1 MQTRRIGIPFD
12 LQCPMLTPTPTLT
25 NLAIPS
31 LTAHSQHLPSPSTYS
46 RFISRFC
53 TSFCNPFSPTLVFR
67 HCPGRMA
74 SLPLFLHSNVHCRLH
89 FRRRR
94 EMSSSNEY
102 LQPCL
107 ASRPQSCSP
116 THLHH
121 HCCSPAHPEFSSRS
135 NPPSHYQHAMGSH
148 IPIHQPTCVNMRP
161 VQVLRYEPH
170 SWMCHYKGRFFSNQ
184 SSGESNRPSSRTR
197 SVPHRLPYALER
209 IHRRQISLSDFELGS
224 VSSLPTTRF
233 RSTPSRGRT
242 IYSNRGGP
250 PSLTPHHR
258 HLQDRAVVRRTRT
271 SFVARASRS
280 CAGMYVF
287 PRSSWWSE
295 ALHEA
300 RIHTISPQTFVDTLR
315 LRVLRTTHLCT
326 LPERCW

>member
-1 MQTRRIGIPFD
+1 MTMRR
-12 LQCPMLTPTPTLT
+12 
-25 NLAIPS
+25 
-31 LTAHSQHLPSPSTYS
+31 
-46 RFISRFC
+46 
-53 TSFCNPFSPTLVFR
+53 
-67 HCPGRMA
+67 
-74 SLPLFLHSNVHCRLH
+74 
-89 FRRRR
+89 
-94 EMSSSNEY
+94 
-102 LQPCL
+102 
-107 ASRPQSCSP
+107 
-116 THLHH
+116 
-121 HCCSPAHPEFSSRS
+121 
-135 NPPSHYQHAMGSH
+135 
-148 IPIHQPTCVNMRP
+148 
-161 VQVLRYEPH
+161 VQEPRYEPH
-170 SWMCHYKGRFFSNQ
+170 SWMCHSKGRFFSNQ

-197 SVPHRLPYALER
+197 SVPHR
-209 IHRRQISLSDFELGS
+209 RQISLSDFEVGF
-224 VSSLPTTRF
+224 VASLPTTRF

-287 PRSSWWSE
+287 PHSSWCSE